1 MSRWAFA
8 LGGIGPSF
16 EARGRMP
23 RLCHL
28 PGCGMLRQKLVGCL
42 NTHTKFA
49 TMLPTLVIS
58 NDAWHHKQ
66 RPCPLEH
73 LL

>member
-1 MSRWAFA
+1 MSRRAFA
-8 LGGIGPSF
+8 LGGIGASV

-28 PGCGMLRQKLVGCL
+28 PGGGMLGQKLVGCL

-49 TMLPTLVIS
+49 TMLPKIGDL
-58 NDAWHHKQ
+58 AH
-66 RPCPLEH
+66 
-73 LL
+73 